1 MWLNRKGEVVLGTG
15 IKVLASVVVGSLLLC
30 GTYAVTNE
38 TVLPN
43 VNEKIVEMFDVTPE
57 RQGDVTQEGQTET
70 VYDNALVVSKYGRRL
85 FMINKNYIEQKYGIT
100 VAEED
105 VQWLLNGENAG
116 TGYYY
121 SYGNGDPIAEG
132 ITVQTV
138 IHVQKGTISEYP
150 DSDTIFATY
159 SD

>member
-57 RQGDVTQEGQTET
+57 SQGDVTREEQTET
-70 VYDNALVVSKYGRRL
+70 VYDNSLVVSKYGRRL

-121 SYGNGDPIAEG
+121 SNGNGEPVAEG
-132 ITVQTV
+132 ITVQAV
-138 IHVQKGTISEYP
+138 IHVQKGTVSEYP

>member
-1 MWLNRKGEVVLGTG
+1 MELNRKGEVAIGTG
-15 IKVLASVVVGSLLLC
+15 VKVLASVVVGSLLLC

-57 RQGDVTQEGQTET
+57 SQGDITCEEQTET
-70 VYDNALVVSKYGRRL
+70 VYDNALVISKYGRRL

-105 VQWLLNGENAG
+105 VQWLLNGEKAG

-121 SYGNGDPIAEG
+121 SNGNGEPIAEG
-132 ITVQTV
+132 ITLQTV
-138 IHVQKGTISEYP
+138 IRVQKGTISEHP